1 MCLFQFSPSSNSNF
15 PNIKY
20 IKFQQTIIVLIM
32 SEPASSSATDTAT
45 VPASASALVPPPAVL
60 DTMTRVILS
69 QTEMSE
75 EEVKT
80 ALERTNYDLKRV
92 IREYMLGE
100 NSNNTKPTTVNTS
113 TNQLRF
119 SEIRNFM
126 DKSAE
131 QYYRRQEMA
140 KIYNQVLD
148 RKKAAAAAAAAEAAS
163 ASSATCEEEV
173 PSSNTHPEQT
183 AIPESKL

>member
-1 MCLFQFSPSSNSNF
+1 
-15 PNIKY
+15 
-20 IKFQQTIIVLIM
+20 M

-100 NSNNTKPTTVNTS
+100 NSNNTKPITVNTS

-140 KIYNQVLD
+140 KIYNQVLE

-163 ASSATCEEEV
+163 ASASASTATCEEEV
-173 PSSNTHPEQT
+173 PSSNTHHEQT